1 MRDYFKLEIWQRS
14 HKLTLRIYQVSKLLP
29 KDEIYGLVSQIRR
42 SSSSIPTNIS
52 EGCGRNSKAQ
62 LINFLQIAAGSCS
75 ELTYQLILC
84 KDLSYIAESN
94 FKELY
99 NNAVEIRKMLYSYIE
114 RLKTDG

>member
-1 MRDYFKLEIWQRS
+1 MRDFLKLDIWQRS

-29 KDEIYGLVSQIRR
+29 KNEMYGLASQIRR

-84 KDLSYIAESN
+84 NDLHYITESN
-94 FKELY
+94 FKELFTD
-99 NNAVEIRKMLYSYIE
+99 AVEIRKMLYSYLQK
-114 RLKTDG
+114 LKAES